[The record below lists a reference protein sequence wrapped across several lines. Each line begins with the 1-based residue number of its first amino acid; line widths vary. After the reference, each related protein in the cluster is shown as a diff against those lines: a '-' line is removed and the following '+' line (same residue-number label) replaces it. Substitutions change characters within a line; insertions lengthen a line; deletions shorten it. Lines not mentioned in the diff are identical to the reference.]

1 MGKTADE
8 IIRLIKTTYVASVD
22 EEDLNGLFNRLP
34 LPVSI
39 MQGPRVLFVNK
50 AFSQLFGYSLEEAR
64 RVPTTDLFA
73 PEHRVFVESNIMAR
87 SQRIDPGAGLEMLGL
102 RKDGTVFEMSVQVGL
117 IELPKI
123 DVAIGFF
130 NDLTLFKRMELEAH
144 RNKDKY
150 KAALNGIV
158 QISASLFEQ
167 RDPYTAGHERRVT
180 DLACLIGI
188 DLGLD
193 DEAIEGLR
201 IASTLHDIGKVSI
214 PMDILNKPGKLSSTE
229 FRLIKEHPQTGHNI
243 LSQVDFPWT
252 IASIVLQHHERI
264 DGSGYPAGLK
274 GKGICLEA
282 RIIGIA
288 DVVEAMS
295 SHRPYRPSLGIDAAL
310 DEIRQNKGSLYEPEI
325 VDACLKIFKEN
336 RYDLP
341 VIEVAP

>member
-1 MGKTADE
+1 
-8 IIRLIKTTYVASVD
+8 
-22 EEDLNGLFNRLP
+22 
-34 LPVSI
+34 
-39 MQGPRVLFVNK
+39 
-50 AFSQLFGYSLEEAR
+50 
-64 RVPTTDLFA
+64 
-73 PEHRVFVESNIMAR
+73 
-87 SQRIDPGAGLEMLGL
+87 
-102 RKDGTVFEMSVQVGL
+102 
-117 IELPKI
+117 
-123 DVAIGFF
+123 
-130 NDLTLFKRMELEAH
+130 
-144 RNKDKY
+144 
-150 KAALNGIV
+150 
-158 QISASLFEQ
+158 
-167 RDPYTAGHERRVT
+167 
-180 DLACLIGI
+180 
-188 DLGLD
+188 
-193 DEAIEGLR
+193 
-201 IASTLHDIGKVSI
+201 
-214 PMDILNKPGKLSSTE
+214 
-229 FRLIKEHPQTGHNI
+229 LIKEHPQTGHNI